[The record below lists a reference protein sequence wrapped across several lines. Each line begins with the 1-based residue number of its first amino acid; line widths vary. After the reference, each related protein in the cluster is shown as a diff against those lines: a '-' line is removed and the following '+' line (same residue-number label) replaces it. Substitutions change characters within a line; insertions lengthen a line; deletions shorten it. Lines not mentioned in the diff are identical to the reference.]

1 VPTRKRKQIKCV
13 FVHVS
18 FTFSRQNQDLHH
30 FLRKKPNKKEIRRYS
45 KRSSMKMWKD
55 LKLGGL
61 DKESRTIHLS
71 YVAVERE
78 RYMQGKPYV
87 ANFGLMELMGMAA
100 AT

>member
-1 VPTRKRKQIKCV
+1 
-13 FVHVS
+13 
-18 FTFSRQNQDLHH
+18 
-30 FLRKKPNKKEIRRYS
+30 
-45 KRSSMKMWKD
+45 MKMWKD

-78 RYMQGKPYV
+78 RYMQGKTYV
-87 ANFGLMELMGMAA
+87 ANCGLMELMGMAA

>member
-1 VPTRKRKQIKCV
+1 
-13 FVHVS
+13 
-18 FTFSRQNQDLHH
+18 
-30 FLRKKPNKKEIRRYS
+30 
-45 KRSSMKMWKD
+45 MKMWKD